1 MVARKLAAAAMMVA
15 LLPVW
20 AAAEEIALFNGKD
33 LTGWGFF
40 LQGKDARWQDVWSI
54 ADGVIHCKGKP
65 MGYLVTEK
73 EYENY
78 VLTLEWRWL
87 PGTKGGN
94 SGVFVHVTGEN
105 KIWPKGIEAQLM
117 AGHAGDFWLVDN
129 VGLTVDKKRQ
139 DPKIARHYLRMKDDV
154 EKPIG
159 EWNRYEITCKK
170 DRVKLVING
179 ALVNV
184 GEDAELTKG
193 KIILQSEG
201 APIEFRNI
209 KLRTLE

>member
-1 MVARKLAAAAMMVA
+1 MVARKLAAAALMVA
-15 LLPVW
+15 LMPLW

-40 LQGKDARWQDVWSI
+40 LQGKDAKWRDVWSI
-54 ADGVIHCKGKP
+54 SDGIIHCKGKP
-65 MGYLVTEK
+65 LGYLFTEK

-78 VLTLEWRWL
+78 VLTLEWRWM
-87 PGTKGGN
+87 PGSKGGN
-94 SGVFVHVTGEN
+94 SGVFVHVVGEN

-117 AGHAGDFWLVDN
+117 AGHAGDFWLVGD
-129 VGLTVDKKRQ
+129 VALTVDKKRQ
-139 DPKIARHYLRMKDDV
+139 DPKIARHYFRMKDDV

-170 DRVKLVING
+170 DRVELVING
-179 ALVNV
+179 EAVNV